1 MREAFSNALV
11 RLALADPKVLLL
23 TGDHGY
29 SLFDEFRRNCP
40 EQYINAGIE
49 IGRAHV

>member
-11 RLALADPKVLLL
+11 RLALADPQIILL

-29 SLFDEFRRNCP
+29 ALFDEFRKRCP
-40 EQYINAGIE
+40 EQ
-49 IGRAHV
+49 